1 MNRGARLRR
10 LRPGLGVLMLAVA
23 AFGPLLA
30 PYAPGDW
37 VGAPFSPPS
46 RAHWLGTDDMG
57 ADLLSAWLFGARDSL
72 AMGPL
77 AALGATLVGA
87 LSGPP
92 AGSRGGWWG
101 FGAMR
106 LVDVQLTLPT
116 LPFVLV
122 VAFYV
127 GPSRT
132 LLVVVLIVSSWAR
145 CAREIRPAAAAPRHA
160 HA

>member
-1 MNRGARLRR
+1 MSGGTSLRR
-10 LRPGLGVLMLAVA
+10 LGLALVVAMLAIA

-30 PYAPGDW
+30 PFAPGDW

-57 ADLLSAWLFGARDSL
+57 ADLWSAWLFGARHSVVIGL
-72 AMGPL
+72 L
-77 AALGATLVGA
+77 AALGATLIGTLIGA
-87 LSGPP
+87 S
-92 AGSRGGWWG
+92 AGYRGGWWD
-101 FGAMR
+101 FAAMR

-116 LPFVLV
+116 LPLVLV

-145 CAREIRPAAAAPRHA
+145 CAR
-160 HA
+160 